1 MNYSFMRALKF
12 AFQDFRRNI
21 WLSVVTIT
29 VLILALLSVNILIS
43 FNAIS
48 EKIISSVQDKI
59 DISVF
64 FKPESKPAQVV
75 DFQKKI
81 RNLPEV
87 KEAIYVSKDEAL
99 QEFETRHANDQ
110 EILDAL
116 KELQANPLN
125 DALVIKAKD
134 IDSFNKVL
142 TYLGLPENQNIIKFQ
157 DFTDHQKI
165 INRVNVISDKVN
177 QFSIGLTAVFSLIA
191 VLIVFNAIKVTIYTH
206 REEINVMRLVGASNW
221 FIRLPFLLES
231 VLYGLF
237 AIILTGVLLYVIF
250 RATGSY
256 ISSFAETYN
265 FSLISYYGA
274 HFASIFSAEL
284 LAVILL
290 SIISSGI
297 AVGKYLRV

>member
-48 EKIISSVQDKI
+48 EKIISAVQDKI

-64 FKPESKPAQVV
+64 FKPDAKIAQVA

-81 RNLPEV
+81 KNLPEV
-87 KEAIYVSKDEAL
+87 KEAIYISKDQAL
-99 QEFETRHANDQ
+99 QDFKDRHKNDQ
-110 EILDAL
+110 QILDAL
-116 KELQANPLN
+116 KELQDNPLN
-125 DALVIKAKD
+125 DVLVIKAKD

-142 TYLGLPENQNIIKFQ
+142 TYLGLPENQHIIKFQ

-221 FIRLPFLLES
+221 FIRLPFILES
-231 VLYGLF
+231 VLYGIF
-237 AIILTGVLLYVIF
+237 ACVLAGLILYAVF
-250 RATGSY
+250 SATAPY
-256 ISSFAETYN
+256 IASFAETYN